1 MLDTIKTRLELKNPA
16 LLREQSYINGQWVSA
31 EDEATFAVTNPA
43 DGSLVANVP
52 ELDERITDEARNA
65 PRPVI
70 EPLEPVIATVADADL
85 TAASEAALI
94 ARAARLQARA
104 DEIRRGQ

>member
-1 MLDTIKTRLELKNPA
+1 MWRSFF
-16 LLREQSYINGQWVSA
+16 LL
-31 EDEATFAVTNPA
+31 TPLC
-43 DGSLVANVP
+43 LVACANVP